1 MSQAN
6 FPLFPLTQQHTMI
19 SYGDVLNTP
28 ATSRDRV
35 PLHGSGTSGSASS
48 LDHSLLSPSPIS
60 LFTDSPMTTSSE
72 SPQMY
77 AYTQLARQYQQS
89 QDDLKKVNQEYGR
102 LKYMRIIY

>member
-28 ATSRDRV
+28 ATSRDCV
-35 PLHGSGTSGSASS
+35 PLGLHCHWTI
-48 LDHSLLSPSPIS
+48 LYCLRPSIS
-60 LFTDSPMTTSSE
+60 LFTDSSMTTSFE

-77 AYTQLARQYQQS
+77 TYTQLVCQYQQS
-89 QDDLKKVNQEYGR
+89 QDDLKKVNQEYGQ